1 MSVTVIGSGFIDST
15 HLVLKIGDVEAA
27 STIFVSSTKVVRFVP
42 VRGVIGAIFVPV
54 KYII

>member
-27 STIFVSSTKVVRFVP
+27 STIFVSSTKVVKFVP

-54 KYII
+54 KCII